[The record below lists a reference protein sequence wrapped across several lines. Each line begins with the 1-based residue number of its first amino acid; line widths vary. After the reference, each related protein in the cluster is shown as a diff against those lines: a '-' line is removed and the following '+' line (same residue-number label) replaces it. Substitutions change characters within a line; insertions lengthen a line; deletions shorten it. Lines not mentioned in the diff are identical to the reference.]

1 MAYYN
6 TDSKVA
12 VINKVIA
19 IAKQKLPKN
28 KIALITEFIQY
39 YYAAVAQE
47 DLLDRDPI
55 DLYGAALSHWNF
67 LNERTGN
74 KEAIH
79 IYNPT
84 FEQHGW
90 QSKHTV
96 IEIATNSMPFLVD
109 SLRIVLNRYGLTVH
123 MIVHPGTL
131 ILKRDDNHEIIK
143 IEEASKHDE
152 KSAKVKLEEPIYVE
166 IDRQSDPA
174 FLKQLKKSISDAF
187 DDIKYAVQDWP
198 EMKAQTESLSDE
210 LKALNSTSNSS
221 EMHETLTFLR
231 WMAAN
236 HFTFLGCCDFVLTGK
251 NTDTLELVEDSMH
264 GLYRK
269 GKFLPTG
276 MLATGTP
283 EARTQIFDGEHT
295 MLIEVYSEPSSVHR
309 PTMPYCISVKRYN
322 PDGKLM
328 GERRFVGHFTSS
340 AYFSAPKSIPFLRRK
355 VERIIQLSSFYEQS
369 HSGRELVNILETF
382 PRDDLFLASE
392 QNLFDVVMGIMHLQ
406 ERQRVRLFVLRDPYD
421 RYFSCLIYIPKERY
435 NSRLRQRMSQI
446 LMDAFNGV
454 KVSFSPRFSESILA
468 RLHVIVHL
476 NLGTVAPEYNLQD
489 IEEKLIEAER
499 TWQDALH
506 DALLEY
512 FGEAKGVDLNNKY
525 YHAFNAGY
533 MEHYSARTAVYDI
546 EHMEELNDESELGMS
561 FYQPLEQ
568 YHNRL
573 CFKLF
578 GMNDPIPLSDV
589 LPILENLGFRVI
601 AEHSHEVTLSEEQ
614 KIWINEF
621 DMILTAVEILDVDK
635 VRDIFQEAFSKVWV
649 GDAENDGFNR
659 LVLLAKLNWR
669 ETAMLR
675 TYAKYF
681 KQIGFTLSQ
690 AYIENTLNTY
700 PDIAKDLVD
709 LFHIRF
715 NPSEKKAVSHYKT
728 KMEEINTALDGVK
741 NIDEDRILRQY
752 LHAIKATLRTNFY
765 QLDKDTQKEKNY
777 ISIKLNPS
785 NVPDVPLP
793 HPAFEIFVYS
803 PRVEGVHL
811 RAGKVARGGIRW
823 SDRRED
829 FRTEV
834 LGLMK
839 AQQVKNAVIVP
850 TGAKGG
856 FVPKLLA
863 NCKTRDETMKE
874 VIACYSTFIR
884 GLLDITDN
892 LDGETV
898 IPPQDVVRHDKD
910 DTYLVVA
917 ADKGTATFSD
927 IANGIAAEYKFWL
940 DDAFASGGSHGYD
953 HKKMGIT
960 ARGAWE
966 SVRRNFREL
975 NINPDTQVFTAVGIG
990 DMSGD
995 VFGNGMLLSNKMK
1008 LVAAFNH
1015 QNIFIDPN
1023 PDVEKSF
1030 AERQRLFDLPRST
1043 WEDYNVETLSEGGGI
1058 YSRNSKS
1065 IKISP
1070 QAKALLDLKKTTMTA
1085 NELVRAILK
1094 APVDLLWNG
1103 GIGTY
1108 VKSNKERNA
1117 DVGDRSND
1125 AVRIDGNELKCKVV
1139 AEGGNLG
1146 LTQLGRIEYALADG
1160 ISFTDFI
1167 DNSGG
1172 VDCSDKEVNIKILL
1186 NAVVTNGDMT
1196 QKQRNQL
1203 LVDMT
1208 DEVAARV
1215 LEDNYQQTQAISFAV
1230 HRAGIT
1236 LDEYVRFIAELERI
1250 GKLNREL
1257 EFLPDEEELA
1267 RRKAAN
1273 LGLTR
1278 PEIAILLSYS
1288 KNLLKETILGSDIPE
1303 EQYLNQYV
1311 RLSLPKQLGNKYN
1324 DYLNKHRL
1332 HREISANYLA
1342 NMICNKMGATFMKR
1356 VYDETG
1362 APVVDIV
1369 NAFVAAHDIFE
1380 MDTFW
1385 HYIRKLDTATP
1396 SSVQYQMMT
1405 DVVRLVRRATRWIV
1419 RNRRLGIDIQECVT
1433 HFKSKVDE
1441 LYVLLPKLLIGVEIE
1456 RFDSVTK
1463 ELVKQGVPQTLALRV
1478 AGAGPMISSLDIIE
1492 ASSLSNFS
1500 IKAVANMY
1508 FALGA
1513 RLKLDWFRQELGMHP
1528 VANSWDAL
1536 ARAACRDDLDRQQRS
1551 ITASIL
1557 AQYKTEKD
1565 INVALDAWQEEHKSL
1580 IERWMLMIADL
1591 KAAKK
1596 RDYNMFT
1603 VALRELLD
1611 LVQASTS
1618 TQKAAKHV

>member
-1 MAYYN
+1 MVYYN
-6 TDSKVA
+6 VDTKIA
-12 VINKVIA
+12 IINKVIA
-19 IAKQKLPKN
+19 YAKQKMPKN
-28 KIALITEFIQY
+28 KIAVISKFIQY

-47 DLLDRDPI
+47 DLMERDI
-55 DLYGAALSHWNF
+55 VDLYGAAISHWNF
-67 LNERTGN
+67 LVDRTGN
-74 KEAIH
+74 KEAIR

-96 IEIATNSMPFLVD
+96 IEIATNSFPFLVD
-109 SLRIVLNRYGLTVH
+109 SLRIVLNRFGLTVH
-123 MIVHPGTL
+123 MIIHPGTI
-131 ILKRDDNHEIIK
+131 ILKRDADNDVINIEEGSQNHEH
-143 IEEASKHDE
+143 E
-152 KSAKVKLEEPIYVE
+152 KVKLEEPIFVE
-166 IDRQSDPA
+166 IDRQTDPS
-174 FLKQLKKSISDAF
+174 FLKQLKKSISEVF
-187 DDIKYAVQDWP
+187 DDVKCAVHDWP
-198 EMKAQTESLSDE
+198 EMKEKAETLSEE
-210 LKALNSTSNSS
+210 LKLLSSTTISS
-221 EMHETLTFLR
+221 DLHETQAFLR
-231 WMAAN
+231 WIIAN
-236 HFTFLGCCDFVLTGK
+236 HFTFLGSCDFNLKTNDILK
-251 NTDTLELVEDSMH
+251 MDEKSAC

-269 GKFLPTG
+269 GKFVPNG
-276 MLATGTP
+276 IPAVGTP
-283 EARTQIFDGEHT
+283 EGRTQISPEER
-295 MLIEVYSEPSSVHR
+295 LLSIEVYSEASSVHR
-309 PTMPYCISVKRYN
+309 PTMPYCLSVKRFT
-322 PDGKLM
+322 PEGKLI
-328 GERRFVGHFTSS
+328 GECRFVGHFTSS
-340 AYFSAPKSIPFLRRK
+340 AYYSAPKAIPFLRRK
-355 VERIIQLSSFYEQS
+355 VDRIMKLSNFYEQS
-369 HSGRELVNILETF
+369 HSGRELINIIETF

-392 QNLFDVVMGIMHLQ
+392 SDLFDVVMGIMHLQ
-406 ERQRVRLFVLRDPYD
+406 ERQRVRLFVLRDPFD

-446 LMDAFNGV
+446 LMHAFNGV
-454 KVSFSPRFSESILA
+454 KVNFSPRFSESILA
-468 RLHVIVHL
+468 RVHIIVHL
-476 NLGTVAPEYNLQD
+476 KLGSVAPEYDLHA
-489 IEEKLIEAER
+489 IEEQLIEAER

-506 DALLEY
+506 DALLEH

-533 MEHYSARTAVYDI
+533 CEHYSARTAVYDI
-546 EHMEELNDESELGMS
+546 EHMEELHDESELGMS

-568 YHNRL
+568 YYNRL

-578 GMNDPIPLSDV
+578 GMNHPIPLSDV

-601 AEHSHEVTLSEEQ
+601 AEHSHEVTLSEVK

-621 DMILTAVEILDVDK
+621 DMLLSAIEDLDVDK
-635 VRDIFQEAFSKVWV
+635 VRDIFQDAFAKVWI

-669 ETAMLR
+669 ETSVLR

-681 KQIGFTLSQ
+681 KQIGFTFSQ
-690 AYIENTLNTY
+690 AYIEDTLTTY
-700 PDIAKDLVD
+700 PKIAKNLIE

-715 NPSEKKAVSHYKT
+715 NPNEKHAVSHYKE
-728 KMEEINTALDGVK
+728 KIELINAELDEVK

-752 LHAIKATLRTNFY
+752 LFAIKATVRTNFY
-765 QLDKDTQKEKNY
+765 QLDSETKREKNY

-785 NVPDVPLP
+785 SIPDVPLP
-793 HPAFEIFVYS
+793 HPVFEIFVYS
-803 PRVEGVHL
+803 PRVEAVHL
-811 RAGKVARGGIRW
+811 RAGKVARGGLRW

-856 FVPKLLA
+856 FIPKLLA
-863 NCKTRDETMKE
+863 NFKTRDEVMKE

-884 GLLDITDN
+884 GMLDITDN

-898 IPPQDVVRHDKD
+898 VPPIDVVRHDKD

-927 IANGIAAEYKFWL
+927 IANGIALEYNFWL
-940 DDAFASGGSHGYD
+940 GDAFASGGSNGYD

-966 SVRRNFREL
+966 SVRRNFREF
-975 NINPDTQVFTAVGIG
+975 NKNPDTDIFTATGVG

-995 VFGNGMLLSNKMK
+995 VFGNGMLLSSTMK

-1015 QNIFIDPN
+1015 QHIFIDPN
-1023 PDVEKSF
+1023 PDVAKSF
-1030 AERQRLFDLPRST
+1030 AERQRLFNLPRSS
-1043 WEDYNVETLSEGGGI
+1043 WEDYNAKLLSEGGGI
-1058 YSRNSKS
+1058 YSRASKT
-1065 IKISP
+1065 IKISA
-1070 QAKALLDLKKTTMTA
+1070 QAKSVLDMKKTTVTA

-1108 VKSNKERNA
+1108 VKSSKERNA

-1146 LTQLGRIEYALADG
+1146 LTQLGRIEYALSGG

-1186 NAVVTNGDMT
+1186 DAVVGNGDLT

-1203 LVDMT
+1203 LLDMT
-1208 DEVAARV
+1208 DDVALRV

-1230 HRAGIT
+1230 HRASVT
-1236 LDEYVRFIAELERI
+1236 LDEYMRFIIELERV
-1250 GKLNREL
+1250 GKLNRGL
-1257 EFLPDEEELA
+1257 EFLPDDDELA
-1267 RRKAAN
+1267 RRKAAG

-1278 PEIAILLSYS
+1278 PEVAILLSYS
-1288 KNLLKETILGSDIPE
+1288 KNLLKETILASDIPE
-1303 EQYLNQYV
+1303 EKYLNQYI
-1311 RLSLPKQLGNKYN
+1311 RMSLPKQLGDKFSS
-1324 DYLNKHRL
+1324 YLDNHRL
-1332 HREISANYLA
+1332 RREITANYVA

-1356 VYDETG
+1356 LYDETG
-1362 APVVDIV
+1362 ASTVDIIK
-1369 NAFVAAHDIFE
+1369 AFIAAHEIFE

-1385 HYIRKLDTATP
+1385 HYIRKLDATTP
-1396 SSVQYQMMT
+1396 AAVQYQMMT

-1419 RNRRLGIDIQECVT
+1419 RNRRTGIDIKECIT
-1433 HFKSKVDE
+1433 HFKTKVDE
-1441 LYVLLPKLLIGVEIE
+1441 LYVLLPKLLIGAEID
-1456 RFDSVTK
+1456 RFNQTTK
-1463 ELVKQGVPQTLALRV
+1463 ELMKQGAPQTLALRV

-1492 ASSLSNFS
+1492 ASSLSHFS

-1508 FALGA
+1508 FALGS
-1513 RLKLDWFRQELGMHP
+1513 RLKLDWFRQELGLHP

-1557 AQYKTEKD
+1557 AQYKNEKD
-1565 INVALDAWQEEHKSL
+1565 IEVALDSWQAEHQL
-1580 IERWMLMIADL
+1580 LVERWMLMVADL
-1591 KAAKK
+1591 KATKK
-1596 RDYNMFT
+1596 RDYNMFA

-1611 LVQASTS
+1611 LVQASVS
-1618 TQKAAKHV
+1618 AQKAVKHV